1 MTMAETGARMSELSS
16 TEAAAVS
23 TAQDAFAH
31 FQSVADQDAPPDR
44 ICAQLAKLFHVKAD
58 EVALLRL
65 ERSML
70 HFLFPPGLKTAG
82 SIPLTGPAVAAR
94 TAATKSTLLS
104 NNFPKI
110 KHVRIF
116 EEVKPGLP
124 QTDAPERLP
133 IQKLMSVP
141 ILGQARQVL
150 GVIQISRK
158 GFDPGSA
165 GADFTS
171 DDLKVLERAAAVIA
185 EMKFMH

>member
-1 MTMAETGARMSELSS
+1 MSEPS
-16 TEAAAVS
+16 TRQAAAVGK
-23 TAQDAFAH
+23 AEDAFAH
-31 FQSVADQDAPPDR
+31 FQSAADQDAPPDR
-44 ICAQLAKLFHVKAD
+44 ICGHLAKLFHAKAD
-58 EVALLRL
+58 EVALLRV
-65 ERSML
+65 EKSML

-82 SIPLTGPAVAAR
+82 SIPLNGPAVAAR
-94 TAATKSTLLS
+94 TAATKSTLVS

-124 QTDAPERLP
+124 QSEGPERLP

-141 ILGQARQVL
+141 ILAQTGHVL

-165 GADFTS
+165 GPDFTG
-171 DDLKVLERAAAVIA
+171 DDLKLLERAAAVLA
-185 EMKFMH
+185 EVKFMRG